1 MENDVVTSN
10 NGISPYPLYVDQ
22 SLLDSVYFGWDYYN
36 WSQQSEIK
44 NIIQERFSHIRPTN
58 VWSNDA
64 DTLPLFGDYETTND
78 WHNLYSVMRHFYN
91 QNFKIYN
98 HDTTHLIKNDI
109 PFVYIIGT
117 KSGPL
122 CWEENRGK
130 LFLNIK
136 QHTKEYIRK
145 GKVLLIVDMS
155 SEGFPMESI
164 DDMSVSEAGY
174 YEHIGKQ
181 IYDLAIKE
189 DFPLGNIVYLTS
201 NCKIEDKYKSIN
213 QMVLNWT
220 EIIMKNREP
229 NPILNLNKYH
239 LSTIDVW
246 NGFGVSTDDVNPEI
260 NIGVDSLD
268 KWAENRFE
276 EAFNY
281 KKNNLE
287 NMKSF
292 LCLCKLVKDWRL
304 YHSLGLNYY
313 GLHEKGLTSF
323 ILSKERLFDS
333 PYISKDLKD
342 KFKDTSDYKL
352 NKIISNSN
360 MIDKFALTVNLQCKL
375 FNNDK
380 IKNHSNIENLLK
392 KLPLY
397 VDLKSFER
405 DDGTPISGYSA
416 WGQDLYDNTFFS
428 YTYNTFATSKDTIY
442 LTEKTWK
449 DIMCFHPFLLVS
461 NSGSLK
467 ELKKLGYK
475 TFSSHINE
483 SYDDEEDFNKR
494 SEILLLEVNRLC
506 EMNKTQL
513 LDWYANQADI
523 LIHNFKHFVK
533 SNPVKET
540 INKIMEL
547 YKSL

>member
-1 MENDVVTSN
+1 
-10 NGISPYPLYVDQ
+10 
-22 SLLDSVYFGWDYYN
+22 
-36 WSQQSEIK
+36 
-44 NIIQERFSHIRPTN
+44 
-58 VWSNDA
+58 
-64 DTLPLFGDYETTND
+64 
-78 WHNLYSVMRHFYN
+78 
-91 QNFKIYN
+91 
-98 HDTTHLIKNDI
+98 
-109 PFVYIIGT
+109 
-117 KSGPL
+117 
-122 CWEENRGK
+122 
-130 LFLNIK
+130 
-136 QHTKEYIRK
+136 
-145 GKVLLIVDMS
+145 
-155 SEGFPMESI
+155 
-164 DDMSVSEAGY
+164 
-174 YEHIGKQ
+174 
-181 IYDLAIKE
+181 
-189 DFPLGNIVYLTS
+189 
-201 NCKIEDKYKSIN
+201 
-213 QMVLNWT
+213 
-220 EIIMKNREP
+220 MKNREP

-268 KWAENRFE
+268 KWAENKFE

-281 KKNNLE
+281 KKDNLE

>member
-1 MENDVVTSN
+1 
-10 NGISPYPLYVDQ
+10 
-22 SLLDSVYFGWDYYN
+22 
-36 WSQQSEIK
+36 
-44 NIIQERFSHIRPTN
+44 
-58 VWSNDA
+58 
-64 DTLPLFGDYETTND
+64 
-78 WHNLYSVMRHFYN
+78 
-91 QNFKIYN
+91 
-98 HDTTHLIKNDI
+98 
-109 PFVYIIGT
+109 
-117 KSGPL
+117 
-122 CWEENRGK
+122 
-130 LFLNIK
+130 
-136 QHTKEYIRK
+136 
-145 GKVLLIVDMS
+145 
-155 SEGFPMESI
+155 
-164 DDMSVSEAGY
+164 
-174 YEHIGKQ
+174 
-181 IYDLAIKE
+181 
-189 DFPLGNIVYLTS
+189 
-201 NCKIEDKYKSIN
+201 
-213 QMVLNWT
+213 
-220 EIIMKNREP
+220 
-229 NPILNLNKYH
+229 
-239 LSTIDVW
+239 
-246 NGFGVSTDDVNPEI
+246 
-260 NIGVDSLD
+260 
-268 KWAENRFE
+268 
-276 EAFNY
+276 
-281 KKNNLE
+281 
-287 NMKSF
+287 MKSF

-352 NKIISNSN
+352 NEIISNSN

-475 TFSSHINE
+475 TFSPHINE
-483 SYDDEEDFNKR
+483 SYDDEEDFSKR
-494 SEILLLEVNRLC
+494 SEMLLLEINRLC
-506 EMNKTQL
+506 EMSKTQL
-513 LDWYANQADI
+513 LDWYASQADI

>member
-1 MENDVVTSN
+1 MIDDITVTN

-22 SLLDSVYFGWDYYN
+22 SLLDDIHFGWDYYN
-36 WSQQSEIK
+36 YSQQKKVKEIIENK
-44 NIIQERFSHIRPTN
+44 FSHIRPTN

-64 DTLPLFGDYETTND
+64 DTLPLFDDYETTND
-78 WHNLYSVMRHFYN
+78 CHNLYNVMRYFYN

-98 HDTTHLIKNDI
+98 SDTTHLIKKDI
-109 PFVYIIGT
+109 PFIYIIGT
-117 KSGPL
+117 KSGPHY
-122 CWEENRGK
+122 WKKDRGK

-155 SEGFPMESI
+155 SEGFPMEST

-174 YEHIGKQ
+174 YEHIGEE
-181 IYDLAIKE
+181 IYNLATKE
-189 DFPLGNIVYLTS
+189 NFPLDNIIYLTS
-201 NCKIEDKYKSIN
+201 NYKIQDKYKSIN

-229 NPILNLNKYH
+229 NPIPNLNKYH

-268 KWAENRFE
+268 KWAENKFE

-281 KKNNLE
+281 KKDNLE

-304 YHSLGLNYY
+304 FHSLGLNYY

-323 ILSKERLFDS
+323 ILSKERLLNS
-333 PYISKDLKD
+333 PYISEKLKD
-342 KFKDTSDYKL
+342 KLKDNTDYEL
-352 NKIISNSN
+352 NKIISDKDI
-360 MIDKFALTVNLQCKL
+360 IDKFSLTINLQCEL

-380 IKNHSNIENLLK
+380 FKHHDNIKDLLN

-416 WGQDLYDNTFFS
+416 WSQDLYDNTFFS
-428 YTYNTFATSKDTIY
+428 YTYNTFATSNDTIY
-442 LTEKTWK
+442 LTEKIWK

-461 NSGSLK
+461 NYGSLK
-467 ELKKLGYK
+467 KLKDLGYK
-475 TFSSHINE
+475 TFSPHIDE
-483 SYDDEEDFNKR
+483 SYDDEKDFDKR
-494 SEILLLEVNRLC
+494 SKMLLSEVDRLC
-506 EMNKTQL
+506 EMSITQL
-513 LDWYANQADI
+513 LDWYVKQADV

-533 SNPVKET
+533 LNPAKET
-540 INKIMEL
+540 INKIMKL
-547 YKSL
+547 YKLL

>member
-1 MENDVVTSN
+1 MNNDVVMAN
-10 NGISPYPLYVDQ
+10 DGISPYPLSVNQ
-22 SLLDSVYFGWDYYN
+22 NLLDSVYFGWDYYN
-36 WSQQSEIK
+36 WSQQSEIQK
-44 NIIQERFSHIRPTN
+44 TMGEKFSHIRPTN
-58 VWSNDA
+58 IWLNDA

-78 WHNLYSVMRHFYN
+78 CHNLYSVMRHFYN

-98 HDTTHLIKNDI
+98 HDTTHLIKKDI
-109 PFVYIIGT
+109 PFIYIIGT

-122 CWEENRGK
+122 SWKEDRGK

-145 GKVLLIVDMS
+145 GKVLLVVDMS
-155 SEGFPMESI
+155 NEGFPMESV
-164 DDMSVSEAGY
+164 DDMSISEAGY

-181 IYDLAIKE
+181 ISDLAIKE
-189 DFPLGNIVYLTS
+189 DFPLDNMVYLTS
-201 NCKIEDKYKSIN
+201 NYKIKNKYKSIS

-229 NPILNLNKYH
+229 NPISNLNKYH
-239 LSTIDVW
+239 LNTIDVW

-268 KWAENRFE
+268 KWAENKFE

-281 KKNNLE
+281 KKDNLSD
-287 NMKSF
+287 MKSF

-304 YHSLGLNYY
+304 FHSLGLNYY

-323 ILSKERLFDS
+323 ILSKERLFNS
-333 PYISKDLKD
+333 PYISEELKNY
-342 KFKDTSDYKL
+342 FANVSDYEL
-352 NKIISNSN
+352 NKIISNED
-360 MIDKFALTVNLQCKL
+360 MIDRFALTVNLQCEL
-375 FNNDK
+375 FNDDK
-380 IKNHSNIENLLK
+380 IKNHDNIEDLLK

-416 WGQDLYDNTFFS
+416 WGQDLYNNTFFS
-428 YTYNTFATSKDTIY
+428 YTYNTFATSNDTIH

-461 NSGSLK
+461 NPGSLK
-467 ELKKLGYK
+467 QLRKLGYK
-475 TFSSHINE
+475 TFSPYIDE
-483 SYDDEEDFNKR
+483 SYDDEKDFDKR
-494 SEILLLEVNRLC
+494 SKMLFLEINRLC
-506 EMNKTQL
+506 EMKKTDL
-513 LDWYANQADI
+513 LDWYSNQSDI
-523 LIHNFKHFVK
+523 LIYNFKHFVK
-533 SNPVKET
+533 SNPAKET
-540 INKIMEL
+540 VDKIMEL
-547 YKSL
+547 YKVL